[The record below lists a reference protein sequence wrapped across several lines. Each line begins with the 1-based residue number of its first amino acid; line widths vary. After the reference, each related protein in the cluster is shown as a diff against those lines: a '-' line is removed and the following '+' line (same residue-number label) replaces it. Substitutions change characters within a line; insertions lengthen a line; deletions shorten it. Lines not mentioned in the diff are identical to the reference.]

1 MRLID
6 ADALIEYR
14 FKNPISYNAFVNL
27 VKRMPTAEPP
37 KWIPVSERLPER
49 PGVYLVTTLNREWE
63 RDGNEI
69 IQGAKPPKDGYW
81 EDHENLYG
89 ELPDGRWV
97 VVRQRVFHDDVWS
110 GYDEIVLAWQP
121 MPKPY
126 KEAEP

>member
-37 KWIPVSERLPER
+37 KWIPVSERLPEDEDY
-49 PGVYLVTTLNREWE
+49 VLCTTVTKRGGHN
-63 RDGNEI
+63 I
-69 IQGAKPPKDGYW
+69 VIGY
-81 EDHENLYG
+81 YSP
-89 ELPDGRWV
+89 ELDRWCCGMNSNV
-97 VVRQRVFHDDVWS
+97 T
-110 GYDEIVLAWQP
+110 AWMP
-121 MPKPY
+121 MPEPY